1 MRGFAVGGDHHGHTA
16 TVTKG
21 PCQEATGAER
31 LVVGM
36 GREHDDMVEG
46 AQIRHGPTS
55 EDVEPR

>member
-1 MRGFAVGGDHHGHTA
+1 
-16 TVTKG
+16 
-21 PCQEATGAER
+21 
-31 LVVGM
+31 M